1 MPAPTNEIPNID
13 RFNLMVGQIMERL
26 IEACPQ
32 PVEFS
37 AESLGLQAGEY
48 SGLHYLRSSD
58 EQFLASALQWLVD
71 EGFIRGKSEHVITLK
86 GLELYNRVPNRLKK

>member
-26 IEACPQ
+26 IEACPL

-37 AESLGLQAGEY
+37 AESLGLQAGY
-48 SGLHYLRSSD
+48 FSDMDYVISPD
-58 EQFLASALQWLVD
+58 EQFLESALTWLVE
-71 EGFIRGKSEHVITLK
+71 EGFIRGKNEHVITLK